1 MFTPLTFLIR
11 NHFKQKVWS
20 CVSTNMFLYFILL
33 NGSDFSFKYI
43 ILEQTHLY
51 LIDIKVTVVKLVTV
65 LAQQLCSIFHLYF
78 SVGFLRR
85 MRNQPISQAR
95 KLQKVNSLPLPSSK
109 SKHHYLWLYIS
120 DQFHM
125 RTNVFI
131 IIKIF
136 SIFYS

>member
-1 MFTPLTFLIR
+1 
-11 NHFKQKVWS
+11 
-20 CVSTNMFLYFILL
+20 MFLYFILL

-51 LIDIKVTVVKLVTV
+51 LIDIKDTVVKLVTV

-78 SVGFLRR
+78 SVWFLRR

-125 RTNVFI
+125 RSNVFI